1 MRVGRETRYKQ
12 YGYEDFKD
20 RRGTQ
25 PTTLGCPFASI
36 DTNSFVTMMKR
47 E

>member
-1 MRVGRETRYKQ
+1 MRVGRETRNTQ

-20 RRGTQ
+20 RRGPL

-36 DTNSFVTMMKR
+36 NTISFVTMMKR